1 MKAAILGIGT
11 ELTDGQIVNKNAV
24 WISKRLKA
32 LGLTTAAHLVV
43 PDEHDLMMD
52 GIEFCAGRADIIFI
66 TGGLGPT
73 TDDFTRDVVA
83 EWAGKSLHFDPASW
97 EHLTNRLT
105 SRGYTVKEIQRQQ
118 CFFPEGAKV
127 LVNREGTANAFYLE
141 VQGKKVFVL
150 PGPPR
155 EIEAVWEDSISSWL
169 DKETEHLDPFI
180 TRIWDTLGLGESDVA
195 TIVEDVLKGVDVLK
209 GYRVHLPYVE
219 VKLSF
224 HRSLE
229 SKMQKVVD
237 QLTEALASVT
247 ICRDGEDAA
256 MTFAKSLQGVSSV
269 AIIDSVTG
277 QFLMNRLQPEL
288 RKFMNERQWTFTNSA
303 NEITSA
309 DLVLELLPIDANTVQ
324 ATFDYRGKV
333 RKDRLTSPYK
343 TTNMKERRQ
352 QYMAEQALIFWLRQL
367 K

>member
-32 LGLTTAAHLVV
+32 LGLTTSAHLVV
-43 PDEHDLMMD
+43 PDEHALMKD
-52 GIEFCAGRADIIFI
+52 GIEFCAARADIVFI

-83 EWAGKSLHFDPASW
+83 EWAGKSLQFDPGSW
-97 EHLTNRLT
+97 DHLTTRLT

-118 CFFPEGAKV
+118 CFFPEGSKV
-127 LVNREGTANAFYLE
+127 LVNREGTANGFYLE
-141 VQGKKVFVL
+141 AHGKKVFVL

-155 EIEAVWEDSISSWL
+155 EIEAVWEDSIAAWL
-169 DKETEHLDPFI
+169 EKETQHLDPYI

-195 TIVEDVLKGVDVLK
+195 TIVEDVLKGVEVVK

-224 HRSLE
+224 HRSNE
-229 SKMQKVVD
+229 AKMQSAVD
-237 QLTEALASVT
+237 RVTEALASCT
-247 ICRDGEDAA
+247 ICTDGDDVAT
-256 MTFAKSLQGVSSV
+256 MFAKELQNVQSV
-269 AIIDSVTG
+269 AIVDSVTG
-277 QFLMNRLQPEL
+277 QFLLNRLSPEL
-288 RKFMNERQWTFTNSA
+288 RKFMNAHQWTFTNTT
-303 NEITSA
+303 EQITTA
-309 DLVLELLPIDANTVQ
+309 DLILELLPLDANTVE
-324 ATFDYRGKV
+324 ATFDYRGKR

-343 TTNMKERRQ
+343 TANMKERSQ